1 MISRLIVEK
10 LLIKVSLYLNAV
22 EILTMLTTLTEKLVS
37 VRIL

>member
-1 MISRLIVEK
+1 MISKLIIEK

>member
-1 MISRLIVEK
+1 MISKLIVEK
-10 LLIKVSLYLNAV
+10 LLIKVSLFDAV